1 MMHPMTISLTTV
13 LPWLCLP
20 VIPVPLTQFRL
31 VLSLSTLFM
40 GTIMPRPR
48 SKACIDIREA
58 DEVLKNLF
66 FAGEKPPPY
75 VVSRVW
81 EETHSGA

>member
-1 MMHPMTISLTTV
+1 
-13 LPWLCLP
+13 
-20 VIPVPLTQFRL
+20 VPLTQFRL

-66 FAGEKPPPY
+66 FAGEKPPPLCGEQ
-75 VVSRVW
+75 SLGRDSLRRLMH
-81 EETHSGA
+81 T

>member
-1 MMHPMTISLTTV
+1 
-13 LPWLCLP
+13 
-20 VIPVPLTQFRL
+20 
-31 VLSLSTLFM
+31 
-40 GTIMPRPR
+40 MPRPR